1 LLLNLRI
8 HSTSNSISSKKLEGF
23 FIFNYILVHLFNKS
37 IKMINSLNNVKS
49 VFSIKD
55 LENLSGIKAHTI
67 RIWEK
72 RYSILEPMRSDT
84 NIRNYDLKNLQKL
97 LNVVL
102 LNEYGYKI
110 SRIAQHSTDKI
121 EILVREIISE
131 KSTKNHALNSFKMAM
146 VNFDQTL
153 FFNTYNSLLSDKS
166 FREIFYEV
174 IIPLMEEIG
183 LLWQSGTI
191 TPAQEHFITFLIKQ
205 KLLLN
210 TEKLQILEP
219 TRTDKVFVLY
229 LPVNEIHELGLMYLN
244 YEILLNG
251 YKTIYL
257 GESVPIDSLKDMKK
271 YFDTIV
277 YVSYLTVEPTKDAIN
292 SYMNQIEADIID
304 SNSQICFLGRMTEFI
319 NVDTTSDRIKVY
331 NSIEDFAVEL

>member
-1 LLLNLRI
+1 
-8 HSTSNSISSKKLEGF
+8 
-23 FIFNYILVHLFNKS
+23 
-37 IKMINSLNNVKS
+37 MINNAYNVKT

-72 RYSILEPMRSDT
+72 RYNVLQPMRSDT
-84 NIRNYDLKNLQKL
+84 NIRNYDLQSLQKL

-102 LNEYGYKI
+102 LNDYGYKI
-110 SRIAQHSTDKI
+110 SRIAEHSSEKI
-121 EILVREIISE
+121 ELLVREIISE
-131 KSTKNHALNSFKMAM
+131 KSTKNHAINAFKMAM
-146 VNFDQTL
+146 INFDQAL
-153 FFNTYNSLLSDKS
+153 FFNTYNSLLSEKS
-166 FREIFYEV
+166 FRDVFYEV
-174 IIPLMEEIG
+174 VIPLMQEIG
-183 LLWQSGTI
+183 LLWQAGTI

-219 TRTDKVFVLY
+219 TKTDKIFVLY
-229 LPVNEIHELGLMYLN
+229 LPENEIHELGLMYLN

-257 GESVPIDSLKDMKK
+257 GESVPVESLKDMKK
-271 YFDTIV
+271 YFDNIV

-292 SYMNQIEADIID
+292 DYIEDITTKIID
-304 SNSQICFLGRMTEFI
+304 ENSRVCFLGRMVEFI
-319 NVDTTSDRIKVY
+319 DTNNISDKISVY
-331 NSIEDFAVEL
+331 NSISDLVQEL

>member
-1 LLLNLRI
+1 M
-8 HSTSNSISSKKLEGF
+8 
-23 FIFNYILVHLFNKS
+23 FNKYL
-37 IKMINSLNNVKS
+37 KMINNTYNVKT

-72 RYSILEPMRSDT
+72 RYNILQPMRSDT
-84 NIRNYDLKNLQKL
+84 NIRNYDLQSLQKL

-102 LNEYGYKI
+102 LNDYGYKI
-110 SRIAQHSTDKI
+110 SRIAEHSSEKI
-121 EILVREIISE
+121 ELLVREIISE
-131 KSTKNHALNSFKMAM
+131 KSTKNHAINAFKMAM
-146 VNFDQTL
+146 INFDQAL
-153 FFNTYNSLLSDKS
+153 FFNTYNNLLSEKS
-166 FREIFYEV
+166 FRDVFYEV
-174 IIPLMEEIG
+174 VIPLMQEIG
-183 LLWQSGTI
+183 LLWQAGTI
-191 TPAQEHFITFLIKQ
+191 TPAQEHFISFLIKQ

-229 LPVNEIHELGLMYLN
+229 LPENEIHELGLMYLN

-271 YFDTIV
+271 YFDNIV
-277 YVSYLTVEPTKDAIN
+277 YVSYLTVEPTKDALN
-292 SYMNQIEADIID
+292 SYIEEITTKIVDE
-304 SNSQICFLGRMTEFI
+304 NSSVCLLGRMIEFI
-319 NVDTTSDRIKVY
+319 DTNNISDKISVY
-331 NSIEDFAVEL
+331 NSISDLVQEL